1 MSYSPMLEAQNSPKQ
16 SQISST
22 IFLLL
27 LSMET
32 QTPFGGL
39 WLCMYKLPRFI
50 SHKHAQIL

>member
-1 MSYSPMLEAQNSPKQ
+1 MLEAQKSPKQ
-16 SQISST
+16 SQISGT

-32 QTPFGGL
+32 NPFGGL